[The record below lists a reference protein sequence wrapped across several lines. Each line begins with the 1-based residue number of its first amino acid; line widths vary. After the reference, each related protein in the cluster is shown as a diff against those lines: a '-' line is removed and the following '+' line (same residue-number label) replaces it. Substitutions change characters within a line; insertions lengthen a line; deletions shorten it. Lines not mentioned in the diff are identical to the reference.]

1 MKRQLRVLVLEDSE
15 FDAQVMISLLRRA
28 GYDPFM
34 HRVETAEALG
44 EAVGEKVWDII
55 LADYNLP
62 TFNAL
67 DALKQVQA
75 KGLDLPFIIVSG
87 GIGEDIAVAAMKA
100 GAHDYL
106 MKGNLNRLAPAVE
119 RELREASIRSE
130 QRLAKRAMQE
140 SEERYRLLWE
150 TSPDAVVLM
159 DESCHMQF
167 VNPAVEE
174 VFGYAPDALVEK
186 PFAILQPE
194 RLRGLLR
201 MKLDETLK
209 AGAMRV
215 RWRNLETIG
224 LRNDQSEFPM
234 EMSMSD
240 MELDGH
246 RRFVC
251 FIRDITARKKA
262 EEELREKQE
271 QFRVAR
277 EIQQRLFPKNAPELP
292 GFEIAGASYPAD
304 AAGGDYFDYLPMLNN
319 QLGVVLGDVSG
330 HGVGPALLMAE
341 TRAYLRVLTGR
352 RDNVGEILTRANAI
366 LAEDVGS
373 SRFIT
378 LFMARLD
385 PGKKSLAYVSA
396 GHPPAYVIDRA
407 GKVKCELPRTGL
419 PLGRR
424 PNTIYE
430 ESPVIDL
437 ESGDLVVLLTDGI
450 EEAAAPDETLFGID
464 RAMEVIRAHRMEPPR
479 EIVKA
484 LYEAVQAFAGK
495 GPQLDDVTAIIIR
508 VDGD

>member
-1 MKRQLRVLVLEDSE
+1 
-15 FDAQVMISLLRRA
+15 MISLLRRA

-34 HRVETAEALG
+34 HRVETADTLA
-44 EAVGEKVWDII
+44 EAVSGRTWDII

-75 KGLDLPFIIVSG
+75 SGLDVPFIIVSG

-130 QRLAKRAMQE
+130 QRLAKRALQE
-140 SEERYRLLWE
+140 SELRYRLLWE

-159 DESCHMQF
+159 DDQCHMQF

-174 VFGYAPDALVEK
+174 VFGFTPDELVEK
-186 PFAILQPE
+186 SFGILQPE
-194 RLRGLLR
+194 RFRALLR
-201 MKLDETLK
+201 TRLDETLK
-209 AGAMRV
+209 AGAVRV

-224 LRNDQSEFPM
+224 LHKDASEFPM
-234 EMSMSD
+234 EISMSD
-240 MELDGH
+240 LELDGC

-251 FIRDITARKKA
+251 FIRDITERKRA
-262 EEELREKQE
+262 EAELRENQE

-277 EIQQRLFPKNAPELP
+277 EIQQRLFPKGAPELP
-292 GFEIAGASYPAD
+292 GFEISGASFPAD
-304 AAGGDYFDYLPMLNN
+304 AAGGDYFDYLPMLHG

-330 HGVGPALLMAE
+330 HGIGPALLMAE

-378 LFMARLD
+378 LFMLRLD
-385 PGKKSLAYVSA
+385 PANRSFSYVSA
-396 GHPPAYVIDRA
+396 GHPPAYLISAD
-407 GKVKCELPRTGL
+407 GKVKLSLPRTGL

-424 PNTIYE
+424 PNTEYP
-430 ESPVIDL
+430 ESKPIPM
-437 ESGDLVVLLTDGI
+437 EPGDFLLLLTDGI
-450 EEAAAPDETLFGID
+450 EEGPPIRTTRCSGSSVRSRWCGTTARGAP
-464 RAMEVIRAHRMEPPR
+464 R
-479 EIVKA
+479 
-484 LYEAVQAFAGK
+484 QS
-495 GPQLDDVTAIIIR
+495 
-508 VDGD
+508 

>member
-28 GYDPFM
+28 GYDPYM
-34 HRVETAEALG
+34 HRVETSEALAEA
-44 EAVGEKVWDII
+44 ATDKVWDII

-67 DALKQVQA
+67 DALKYVQSI
-75 KGLDLPFIIVSG
+75 GLDLPFIIVSG

-119 RELREASIRSE
+119 RELREASIRSD
-130 QRLAKRAMQE
+130 QKTAKRALQE

-150 TSPDAVVLM
+150 TSPDGVVLM
-159 DESCHMQF
+159 DENCHMQF

-174 VFGYAPDALVEK
+174 VFGYPPDVLVEK
-186 PFAILQPE
+186 PFSILQPE
-194 RLRGLLR
+194 RLHGLLR
-201 MKLDETLK
+201 TRLDETLK
-209 AGAMRV
+209 AGAVRV

-224 LRNDQSEFPM
+224 LRNDKTEFPM
-234 EMSMSD
+234 EISMSD
-240 MELDGH
+240 MLLDGH

-277 EIQQRLFPKNAPELP
+277 EIQQRLFPKSAPELD
-292 GFEIAGASYPAD
+292 GFEIAGASFPAD

-341 TRAYLRVLTGR
+341 TRAYLRVLAGR

-385 PGKKSLAYVSA
+385 PATRSIAYVSA
-396 GHPPAYVIDRA
+396 GHPPAYIMDSE
-407 GKVKCELPRTGL
+407 GKVKQELPRTGL

-424 PNTIYE
+424 PSTEYK
-430 ESPVIDL
+430 ESPVIPL
-437 ESGDLVVLLTDGI
+437 NAGDLIILLTDGI
-450 EEAAAPDETLFGID
+450 EEAASPEEELFGID
-464 RAMEVIRAHRMEPPR
+464 RA
-479 EIVKA
+479 
-484 LYEAVQAFAGK
+484 LAVGSN
-495 GPQLDDVTAIIIR
+495 R
-508 VDGD
+508 